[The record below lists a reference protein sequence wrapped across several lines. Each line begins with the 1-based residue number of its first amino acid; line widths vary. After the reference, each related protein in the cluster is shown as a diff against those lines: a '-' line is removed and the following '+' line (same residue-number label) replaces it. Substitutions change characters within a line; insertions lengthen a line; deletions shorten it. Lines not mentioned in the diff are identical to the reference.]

1 VRYALARVILRSRS
15 EHIATERS
23 EVISH
28 TGEARIYRICKA
40 NISLLGITVEKKD
53 IKEFA
58 VQ

>member
-1 VRYALARVILRSRS
+1 MILRSRS